1 MMSDSTLQQRM
12 SLLQEILVKGSF
24 VLPLLFLKYCHIEC
38 TYLSVYL
45 NALTESC
52 NWWWNQGPELC
63 VFAKSEM
70 MGLSIYREKDELE

>member
-1 MMSDSTLQQRM
+1 MMSDSTLQQRV

-52 NWWWNQGPELC
+52 NW
-63 VFAKSEM
+63 
-70 MGLSIYREKDELE
+70 